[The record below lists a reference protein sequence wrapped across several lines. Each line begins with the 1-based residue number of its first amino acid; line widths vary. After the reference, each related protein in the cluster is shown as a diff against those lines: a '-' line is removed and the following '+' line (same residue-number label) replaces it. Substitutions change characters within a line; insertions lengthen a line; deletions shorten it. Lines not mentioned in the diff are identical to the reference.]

1 MILMINADKILTHLN
16 NHKNLRSIL
25 YVFAFLLPAAV
36 LAQSDSTRTEI
47 PLAKKCIVIEPAI
60 RIGKIVKN
68 FPDFPERGPAVLTEI
83 NIGQQCSGNKKW
95 HQLYG
100 YPTAGVSFIYGIMG
114 NDDIIGRSISILP
127 NLSFTTK
134 KYRRW
139 GFQWK
144 AAMGFA
150 FFTKKSDRV
159 TNHENQLI
167 GTTMTNMAM
176 GSFDFR
182 YDISKYYTILLGV
195 SGIHYSDAHYQLPN
209 IGINFPAVNL
219 SLKYFPSG
227 RPKLYK
233 NDSLPDYSNKILFN
247 IRLGF
252 GANELGGSLHPTGG
266 AKYPIYTGSLYLS
279 KRYSRKNNVQLGVHI
294 NYHTG
299 FYDFIIR
306 QELYNSNQRLRAF
319 TGQLF
324 LGHEF
329 VIGHFGLITQLGIYF
344 YNPFFKKLQEIQND
358 TAGFNSWIKRYNSNK
373 LGVNY
378 YFMNPMKTTKN
389 NVYIGLYL
397 KSNFGQADFAEMSVG
412 CAF

>member
-1 MILMINADKILTHLN
+1 MFNI
-16 NHKNLRSIL
+16 RCSIFDIRYSL
-25 YVFAFLLPAAV
+25 FIIFLLLSSLAF
-36 LAQSDSTRTEI
+36 AQSDSTRTEL
-47 PLAKKCIVIEPAI
+47 PLPKKCIVIEPGI
-60 RIGKIVKN
+60 RIGKIIKN
-68 FPDFPERGPAVLTEI
+68 FPDFPERGPAVLSEI

-100 YPTAGVSFIYGIMG
+100 YPTAGVAFIYGIMG
-114 NDDIIGRSISILP
+114 NDDIIGRNFAILP

-144 AAMGFA
+144 VGMGFA
-150 FFTKKSDRV
+150 FFTKKHDRV
-159 TNHENQLI
+159 TNPNNRLI
-167 GTTMTNMAM
+167 GTTITNMAM

-195 SGIHYSDAHYQLPN
+195 SGIHYSDAHFQLPN

-227 RPKLYK
+227 RPNLYK
-233 NDSLPDYSNKILFN
+233 NDSLPDFANKILFN
-247 IRLGF
+247 VRLGF
-252 GANELGGSLHPTGG
+252 GANEFGGSLHPTGG
-266 AKYPIYTGSLYLS
+266 AKYPIYTGSLFLS
-279 KRYSRKNNVQLGVHI
+279 KRYSDKNNVQLGIHI
-294 NYHTG
+294 NYHTA
-299 FYDFIIR
+299 FYDFIIQ
-306 QELYNSNQRLRAF
+306 QEIYDSHQRIRAF
-319 TGQLF
+319 TGQIF

-329 VIGHFGLITQLGIYF
+329 IIGHFGLITQLGIYF
-344 YNPFFKKLQEIQND
+344 YNPFFGKLQEMQGYSS
-358 TAGFNSWIKRYNSNK
+358 GFSNWIKRINSNK
-373 LGVNY
+373 IGVNY

-397 KSNFGQADFAEMSVG
+397 KSNFGQADFAEISVG

>member
-1 MILMINADKILTHLN
+1 MILMINAYKILSNLN
-16 NHKNLRSIL
+16 NHKNLRAIF
-25 YVFAFLLPAAV
+25 YVFAFLLPAPV
-36 LAQSDSTRTEI
+36 LAQSDSTRTEL
-47 PLAKKCIVIEPAI
+47 PLPKKCIVIEPGI
-60 RIGKIVKN
+60 RIGKIIKN
-68 FPDFPERGPAVLTEI
+68 FPDFPERCPAVLSEI

-100 YPTAGVSFIYGIMG
+100 YPTAGVAFIYGIMG
-114 NDDIIGRSISILP
+114 NDDIIGRSFTILP

-144 AAMGFA
+144 VGMGFA
-150 FFTKKSDRV
+150 FFSKKYDRV
-159 TNHENQLI
+159 TNPDNRLI

-176 GSFDFR
+176 GSVDFR

-227 RPKLYK
+227 RPNLYK
-233 NDSLPDYSNKILFN
+233 NDSLPDFANKILFN
-247 IRLGF
+247 VRLGF
-252 GANELGGSLHPTGG
+252 GANEFGGSLHPTGG
-266 AKYPIYTGSLYLS
+266 AKYPIYTGSLFLS
-279 KRYSRKNNVQLGVHI
+279 KRYSHKNNVQLGIHI
-294 NYHTG
+294 NYHTA
-299 FYDFIIR
+299 FYDFIIQ
-306 QELYNSNQRLRAF
+306 QEIYDSHQRIRAF
-319 TGQLF
+319 TGQIF

-329 VIGHFGLITQLGIYF
+329 IIGHFGLITQLGIYF
-344 YNPFFKKLQEIQND
+344 YNPFFGKLQEIQGYS
-358 TAGFNSWIKRYNSNK
+358 TGFSNWIKRYNSNK

-378 YFMNPMKTTKN
+378 YFTNPLKTTKN
-389 NVYIGLYL
+389 NVYIGIAL
-397 KSNFGQADFAEMSVG
+397 KANFGQADFPELSIG

>member
-1 MILMINADKILTHLN
+1 MYRVFIILFI
-16 NHKNLRSIL
+16 S
-25 YVFAFLLPAAV
+25 LLFFQLS

-47 PLAKKCIVIEPAI
+47 PKPKKCIVIEPVI
-60 RIGKIVKN
+60 RIGEIVKN
-68 FPDFPERGPAVLTEI
+68 FPDFPERGPAVLSEI

-100 YPTAGVSFIYGIMG
+100 YPTAGVAFVYGIMG
-114 NDDIIGRSISILP
+114 NDDVIGRCIAVLP

-134 KYRRW
+134 KFRRW

-144 AAMGFA
+144 VAMGFA

-159 TNHENQLI
+159 ANPTNQLI

-182 YDISKYYTILLGV
+182 YDLSKYYTILLGV
-195 SGIHYSDAHYQLPN
+195 SGIHFSDAHYQLPN

-219 SLKYFPSG
+219 SLKHFPSG

-233 NDSLPDYSNKILFN
+233 NDSLPDYSNKILYN
-247 IRLGF
+247 LRLGF
-252 GANELGGSLHPTGG
+252 GANEFGGSLHPTGG
-266 AKYPIYTGSLYLS
+266 TKYPIYTGSFFLS

-294 NYHTG
+294 NYHTS
-299 FYDFIIR
+299 FYDFIIQ
-306 QELYNSNQRLRAF
+306 QEFYNSSQRLRAF
-319 TGQLF
+319 TGQIF

-329 VIGHFGLITQLGIYF
+329 IIGHFGLITQLGIYF
-344 YNPFFKKLQEIQND
+344 YNPFFKKLQEVQND
-358 TAGFNSWIKRYNSNK
+358 TGGFNSWIKRYNSNK

-378 YFMNPMKTTKN
+378 YFMNPIKSTKN

-397 KSNFGQADFAEMSVG
+397 KTNFGQADFAEMSIG